1 METTAAKTE
10 WLGVGTLAA
19 SVLCESIYNGMR
31 YPQGFTARSFVFAG
45 AAAALAAGAMI
56 VLFRALAAQ
65 VWLRTASA
73 WLCAAAA
80 AVAAGQTVVQALG
93 LLGQT
98 FSGTAGWLLA
108 FFAAAA
114 LWQADGHM
122 LDSTVWVLRRLAAA
136 AAVLLLAGVWQQLAW
151 QNLSFGWQA
160 GAQGAAGLFHFYPEY
175 LALPFFVQRSL
186 RGRAGLL
193 PLLDYGVCA
202 GFALLNELV
211 FGAALAQRLSEG
223 ELLRAWGLGIFSRFD
238 SFLLLIWLMLAL
250 LRVAVLAYLARNAVR
265 QVGKGAVAE

>member
-1 METTAAKTE
+1 M
-10 WLGVGTLAA
+10 
-19 SVLCESIYNGMR
+19 C
-31 YPQGFTARSFVFAG
+31 
-45 AAAALAAGAMI
+45 
-56 VLFRALAAQ
+56 
-65 VWLRTASA
+65 LRTASA

-98 FSGTAGWLLA
+98 YSGTAGWLLA

-122 LDSTVWVLRRLAAA
+122 LDSTGWVLRRLAAA
-136 AAVLLLAGVWQQLAW
+136 AAVLLLAGVCQQLAW

-265 QVGKGAVAE
+265 QAGKGAVAE